1 MLSWKLNQ
9 NLSSVYFLRAKFQ
22 LVSCNL
28 SLPMIWQMT
37 YTHKLPKLCLA
48 TLKCP
53 YLQGLTVVSLFNIL
67 YGYLIRF
74 SLSICFDLPNYSQ
87 TPLIQT
93 LRGSYTVS
101 VLQGVL
107 IKQVEFRENGK
118 GSKSCCRT
126 KGFLNCVQI
135 FN

>member
-9 NLSSVYFLRAKFQ
+9 NLSSVYFLLAKFQ
-22 LVSCNL
+22 LVSCKL

-107 IKQVEFRENGK
+107 IKQVEFRENVRAQK
-118 GSKSCCRT
+118 VAAEQKD
-126 KGFLNCVQI
+126 F
-135 FN
+135 

>member
-9 NLSSVYFLRAKFQ
+9 NFSSVYFLLAKFQ
-22 LVSCNL
+22 FVSCNL

-53 YLQGLTVVSLFNIL
+53 FLQGLTVISLFYIL

-74 SLSICFDLPNYSQ
+74 SLSICFDVSNYSQ

-107 IKQVEFRENGK
+107 IKQVEFRENVRAQK
-118 GSKSCCRT
+118 VVAERKD
-126 KGFLNCVQI
+126 F
-135 FN
+135 

>member
-9 NLSSVYFLRAKFQ
+9 NLSSVYFLLAKFQ

-53 YLQGLTVVSLFNIL
+53 YSQGLTVVSVFYIL
-67 YGYLIRF
+67 YGYLIRC
-74 SLSICFDLPNYSQ
+74 SLSICFDVSNYSQ

-107 IKQVEFRENGK
+107 IMQVEFRENVRAQK
-118 GSKSCCRT
+118 VAAEQKD
-126 KGFLNCVQI
+126 F
-135 FN
+135 

>member
-9 NLSSVYFLRAKFQ
+9 NLSSVYFLLAKFQ

-107 IKQVEFRENGK
+107 IKQVEFRENVRAQK
-118 GSKSCCRT
+118 VAAEQKD
-126 KGFLNCVQI
+126 F
-135 FN
+135 

>member
-9 NLSSVYFLRAKFQ
+9 NLSSVYFLLAKFQ

-53 YLQGLTVVSLFNIL
+53 FLQGLTVISLFYIL

-74 SLSICFDLPNYSQ
+74 SLSICFDVSNYSQ

-107 IKQVEFRENGK
+107 IKQVEFRENVRAQK
-118 GSKSCCRT
+118 VVAERKD
-126 KGFLNCVQI
+126 F
-135 FN
+135 